1 MLKTEKVRTGRLH
14 IRLSPELREA
24 IVEYCKRH
32 EMTLSSLV
40 TRFFNRLL
48 EKEKQGK
55 EDVDQF

>member
-1 MLKTEKVRTGRLH
+1 
-14 IRLSPELREA
+14 
-24 IVEYCKRH
+24 
-32 EMTLSSLV
+32 MTLSSLV

>member
-1 MLKTEKVRTGRLH
+1 MSKTEKVRTGRLH
-14 IRLSPELREA
+14 IRLSPELRDE

-40 TRFFNRLL
+40 TRFFTRLL
-48 EKEKQGK
+48 QQEEKGK